1 VDGMTAIRH
10 TVAFALPF
18 APHSAEEQEFLAE
31 ARRLAEIPGV
41 QAFRVLRA
49 LDEQAELPLSLSMD
63 FADRAAYDGYNEHPQ
78 HRGFVEGRWLPT
90 ITAFREADHSIES
103 AD

>member
-1 VDGMTAIRH
+1 MSAIRH

-18 APHSAEEQEFLAE
+18 APHSAEEQAFLDDAL
-31 ARRLAEIPGV
+31 RLAAIPGV

-49 LDEQAELPLSLSMD
+49 LDEQAALPLSLSMD
-63 FADRAAYDGYNEHPQ
+63 FADRAAYDRYDQHPQ
-78 HRGFVEGRWLPT
+78 HRAFVEGRWLPVV
-90 ITAFREADHSIES
+90 TAFQEADHSIES